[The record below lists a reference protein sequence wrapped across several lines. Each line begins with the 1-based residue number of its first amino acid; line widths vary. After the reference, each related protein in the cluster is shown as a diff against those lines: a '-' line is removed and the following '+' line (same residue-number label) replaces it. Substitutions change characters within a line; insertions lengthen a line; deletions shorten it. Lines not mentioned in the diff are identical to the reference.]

1 MCEYFAD
8 NKKLKGRFIKIMNFT
23 RKAEADWNGGI
34 IDGKGTVKLGS
45 GAFEGAYSFQ
55 SRFGDDTKA
64 TNPEELIAAA
74 HAGCYTMALSGNL
87 GKAGYK
93 PKNIHTTA
101 NVKIE
106 KQGDGF
112 VIPNIDLVTEADVE
126 GIEDEEFQKIAEE
139 TKKTCPVSQ
148 VLAGAEISLKA
159 SLV

>member
-1 MCEYFAD
+1 MA
-8 NKKLKGRFIKIMNFT
+8 FT

-34 IDGKGTVKLGS
+34 MDGKGNLKLGS

-87 GKAGYK
+87 GRAGYT
-93 PKNIHTTA
+93 PTNIHTTA
-101 NVKIE
+101 KVKIE
-106 KQGDGF
+106 KQGEGF
-112 VIPNIDLVTEADVE
+112 VIPNIDLETEATVE
-126 GIEDEEFQKIAEE
+126 GLEDEEFQKIAEE

-148 VLAGAEISLKA
+148 VLSGVEISLKA
-159 SLV
+159 TLK